1 MKKIVYLFAII
12 FLVMIVIVNIVFT
25 TYLNTSE
32 QAIIQTNHLGYII
45 GVLLVGILIY
55 FITHRVN
62 QYLYKDESSDINKKM
77 RKKLFIVAF
86 TMYIIFNIIWV
97 VLVNPKVIGD
107 SVHVCN
113 LAQTFYG
120 DNSQDFLQNPTYVGV
135 SLKEYMQAYP
145 HQITLAFIYSIFFK
159 IIHFDVMEILRVWN
173 VIGNIAI
180 VIAIYKIGNQL
191 SKKYKMNKVRLL
203 LLILTFIS
211 LPMLTTYIYGD
222 IPSLALCLF
231 SVYFM
236 MRYTETKKIIYPI
249 VASVFTMIAYMMR
262 MNSLIFI
269 IATGMYLVLNI
280 WKEWSKEDWKNRILQ
295 ISIICIYLII
305 AMFPASLVKN
315 YYFQKYD
322 LDKDKIYPNNS
333 YLLMAMEEGPR
344 GNGWYNENIAGPALK
359 EPEKMKIE
367 YTQKI
372 KDRLTYFSENWGY
385 TLKFYTN
392 KITSMWTENTY
403 AAVRNN
409 TLPDNTIIDKFINPL
424 TFYQKEVLI
433 LICTCSIIILV
444 QNRKNLSYELIFLAT
459 IFIGGFAFHILWE
472 AKSRYIIP
480 YIVVLMPMAS
490 VEIQKFQAMD
500 SKIIKKIK
508 TFSNSIILHFNKERK
523 QV

>member
-25 TYLNTSE
+25 TYLDTSE
-32 QAIIQTNHLGYII
+32 QAIIQTNHLGYIL

-55 FITHRVN
+55 FITHRV
-62 QYLYKDESSDINKKM
+62 LYKDKSSDINKKI

-97 VLVNPKVIGD
+97 ILINPKVVGD

-145 HQITLAFIYSIFFK
+145 HQITLAFVYSIFFR

-173 VIGNIAI
+173 MIGNLAI
-180 VIAIYKIGNQL
+180 IVAIYKIGNQL

-231 SVYFM
+231 SAYFM
-236 MRYTETKKIIYPI
+236 IRYTETKKIIYPI
-249 VASVFTMIAYMMR
+249 IASIFTMIAYMMR

-269 IATGMYLVLNI
+269 IATSMYLILNI
-280 WKEWSKEDWKNRILQ
+280 WKEWSKEKWRDRMLQ

-305 AMFPASLVKN
+305 TMFPALLVKD

-359 EPEKMKIE
+359 EPEKMKTE

-372 KDRLTYFSENWGY
+372 KDRLIYFSENWGY
-385 TLKFYTN
+385 MLKFYTN

-409 TLPDNTIIDKFINPL
+409 TLADNTMIDKFINPL
-424 TFYQKEVLI
+424 TLYQKAVLI

-480 YIVVLMPMAS
+480 YIVVLIPMAS
-490 VEIQKFQAMD
+490 IEIQKFQVMN
-500 SKIIKKIK
+500 SKMIKKIK
-508 TFSNSIILHFNKERK
+508 NFSNSIILHFNKGRK

>member
-1 MKKIVYLFAII
+1 MKKIIYLFAIV
-12 FLVMIVIVNIVFT
+12 FLVIIVIINIVFT
-25 TYLNTSE
+25 TYLDISE
-32 QAIIQTNHLGYII
+32 QAIIQTNYLGYII
-45 GVLLVGILIY
+45 GVLVGGILIY
-55 FITHRVN
+55 FITHRLN
-62 QYLYKDESSDINKKM
+62 QYLYKDESLDINKKM
-77 RKKLFIVAF
+77 RKKLFIITF
-86 TMYIIFNIIWV
+86 TIYIIFNITWV
-97 VLVNPKVIGD
+97 ILVNPKVVGD

-120 DNSQDFLQNPTYVGV
+120 DNSQDFLQNPTYAGV
-135 SLKEYMQAYP
+135 SLKGYMQAYP
-145 HQITLAFIYSIFFK
+145 HQITLAFVYSIFFR
-159 IIHFDVMEILRVWN
+159 IIHLDIMEILRVWN

-180 VIAIYKIGNQL
+180 VITIYKIGNQL

-249 VASVFTMIAYMMR
+249 VASIFTMIAYMMR

-269 IATGMYLVLNI
+269 IATGMYLLLNV
-280 WKEWSKEDWKNRILQ
+280 WKEWSKEEWKDRILQ
-295 ISIICIYLII
+295 ISIIFIYII
-305 AMFPASLVKN
+305 ISIFPALLVKN
-315 YYFQKYD
+315 YYFHKYD
-322 LDKDKIYPNNS
+322 LDKDGIYPNNS

-344 GNGWYNENIAGPALK
+344 GNGWYNENIAVPALE

-372 KDRLTYFSENWGY
+372 KDRLTYFFENWGY

-409 TLPDNTIIDKFINPL
+409 TLSDNTMIDKLINPL
-424 TFYQKEVLI
+424 TFYQKAVFI
-433 LICTCSIIILV
+433 LICICSIVVLI
-444 QNRKNLSYELIFLAT
+444 QNRKNFSYELIFLAT

-480 YIVVLMPMAS
+480 YIVALMPIAS
-490 VEIQKFQAMD
+490 VEIQKFKVMD
-500 SKIIKKIK
+500 LKIIKKIK
-508 TFSNSIILHFNKERK
+508 AFFIG
-523 QV
+523 